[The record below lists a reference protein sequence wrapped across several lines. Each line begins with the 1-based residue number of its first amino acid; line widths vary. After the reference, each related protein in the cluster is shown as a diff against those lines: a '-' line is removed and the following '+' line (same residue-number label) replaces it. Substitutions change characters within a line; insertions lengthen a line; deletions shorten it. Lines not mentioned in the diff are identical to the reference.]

1 MSKSITIRK
10 PVEGRWI
17 AQSGDINRFLAVS
30 EDTGGAYSQWEAI
43 VPPGGGP
50 LLHVHSREDE
60 SFYVLEGELV
70 FQLGDIEE
78 TAAAGT
84 FVSLPVGIPHC
95 FRNKTQSM
103 ARLLITVVPGGLEGL
118 FFESGTE
125 VESGTTIGQ
134 EPPPD
139 EKERIRAAAPRYGI
153 RLLQTQ

>member
-1 MSKSITIRK
+1 MTKLITIRK

-50 LLHVHSREDE
+50 RLHVHSRENE

-70 FQLGDIEE
+70 FQLGDIQE

-84 FVSLPVGIPHC
+84 YVNLPVGIPHC
-95 FRNKTQSM
+95 FRNKTQAV
-103 ARLLITVVPGGLEGL
+103 ARLLITVIPGGLEGL

-125 VESGTTIGQ
+125 VEPGATVAP
-134 EPPPD
+134 EPAPG
-139 EKERIRAAAPRYGI
+139 EKERIGASAPRYGI
-153 RLLQTQ
+153 RLLHT